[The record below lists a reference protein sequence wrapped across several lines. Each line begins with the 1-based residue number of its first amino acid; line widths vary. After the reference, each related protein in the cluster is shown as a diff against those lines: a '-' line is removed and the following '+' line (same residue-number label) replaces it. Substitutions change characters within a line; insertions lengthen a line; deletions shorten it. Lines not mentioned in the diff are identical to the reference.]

1 MPVCD
6 GCGAVVDD
14 AHIRARI
21 ERLEMATRYR
31 PVHIQVLLIDAAPPE
46 RPEDFFYR
54 AAGERT
60 QRSIGARAYFDTL
73 LSCADENP
81 ARFLHEADALAEFQR
96 RGLFLTNVVECAAAS
111 DLGAARARCAPSLLR
126 RIQFSYKPKYVAPIS
141 AALQEFLPLFGGA
154 GLTGHL
160 ILDKGGPF
168 DVRSLGVGKAAAD
181 FAAAVRD
188 KLAKA
193 VTNSA

>member
-6 GCGAVVDD
+6 GCGAVVDE

-31 PVHIQVLLIDAAPPE
+31 PVHIQVLLIDAAPPA

-54 AAGERT
+54 AASERT
-60 QRSIGARAYFDTL
+60 ERSIGARAYFDTL
-73 LSCADENP
+73 LSCGDDNP

-96 RGLFLTNVVECAAAS
+96 RGLFLTNVVECAAES
-111 DLGAARARCAPSLLR
+111 DSGAALARCAPSLVK
-126 RIQFSYKPKYVAPIS
+126 RIQFSYKPKFVAPIS
-141 AALQEFLPLFGGA
+141 SALQEFLPLLGGA
-154 GLTGHL
+154 GLTDHL
-160 ILDKGGPF
+160 ILGKAGPF
-168 DVRSLGVGKAAAD
+168 DVRSLGAGKGAVD

-188 KLAKA
+188 KLAKSVA
-193 VTNSA
+193 NSA